1 MPPGPMPGPPGYPPY
16 PPPPPN
22 TNGLAIASLVCAFL
36 FFPLGIVFGHMS
48 LSQIR
53 KKREGGHGLAIAGL
67 VISYVAAVLTV
78 LAILFTVVFAA
89 FLVRFADFNPN
100 RSYSGSPN
108 TTGSPL
114 PSLPLPTF
122 KPSATLGSNCQ
133 YPATTEPTS
142 KPVNPPRSGK
152 VPTTPATVNATIV
165 TNDGAIGVQLDNGKS
180 PCTVNN
186 FVSLAQQG
194 FFDKTP
200 CHRLTTADSLKVL
213 QCGDPTGTGT
223 GGPGYTVPDENP
235 TDLPGSPA
243 GQGASLYARGTVA
256 MANTG
261 QPHSGGSQFF
271 LVYADSALPPS
282 YAVFGTVS
290 AAGLKVLD
298 KVAAGGVAGSNP
310 QDGAPTVP
318 VTITSATVAG

>member
-1 MPPGPMPGPPGYPPY
+1 MTAMYRRAVTTGAAVTAMVGLLLAGCGSTSTGTATPGAGITTPA
-16 PPPPPN
+16 PPPSSATGAPSSATAP
-22 TNGLAIASLVCAFL
+22 A
-36 FFPLGIVFGHMS
+36 
-48 LSQIR
+48 
-53 KKREGGHGLAIAGL
+53 
-67 VISYVAAVLTV
+67 
-78 LAILFTVVFAA
+78 
-89 FLVRFADFNPN
+89 
-100 RSYSGSPN
+100 
-108 TTGSPL
+108 TTGSAQCDYAATPDQPA
-114 PSLPLPTF
+114 PSGHDEGRPPA
-122 KPSATLGSNCQ
+122 SAPRAGTVTVTLH
-133 YPATTEPTS
+133 TS
-142 KPVNPPRSGK
+142 QGDVPMTMPRAK
-152 VPTTPATVNATIV
+152 A
-165 TNDGAIGVQLDNGKS
+165 
-180 PCTVNN
+180 PCTVGS
-186 FVSLAQQG
+186 FAFLATKG
-194 FFDKTP
+194 YFDKTP

-223 GGPGYTVPDENP
+223 GGPGYTLPDENP

-290 AAGLKVLD
+290 PAGLKVLD